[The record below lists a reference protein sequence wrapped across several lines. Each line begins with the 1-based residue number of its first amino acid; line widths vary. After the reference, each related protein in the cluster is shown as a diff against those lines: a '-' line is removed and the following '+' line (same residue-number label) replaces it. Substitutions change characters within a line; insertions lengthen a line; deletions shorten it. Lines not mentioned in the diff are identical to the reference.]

1 MKRLKKRENNV
12 SIRKATWYAVIING
26 LQILLILVVLF
37 AVLIY
42 ELFGPMMTKSAL
54 TAAGEITEKSKEV
67 IERRARKLAVAEP
80 RELLLHIKH
89 FIEKGR

>member
-1 MKRLKKRENNV
+1 MLIR
-12 SIRKATWYAVIING
+12 SI
-26 LQILLILVVLF
+26 VLF

-67 IERRARKLAVAEP
+67 TERRARKLAVAEP
-80 RELLLHIKH
+80 RELLTHIKH
-89 FIEKGR
+89 FVEKGR